1 MIGPVYNTIYPW
13 STDNEPPLILYPV
26 PKTFDEAEGVSNGV
40 WWWGK
45 NRPTR
50 LENQP
55 DSMLR
60 CNGFAKERPY
70 YAPPLTAGHKES
82 LMDRIHWSKDEYT
95 RFQFCPTDTQATWD
109 NNEKH
114 YKLAC
119 KKRQQAIDKGNWGE
133 DWKETK
139 FQRDWGY
146 RDNYSIDEM
155 LYTVNSYGFRAD
167 CFKKTKHSN
176 KKKVMTLGCSFA
188 FGIGVRDNENFASI
202 ISKELNA
209 VNWNLGVGGSSPK
222 LAMLLSEHM
231 FRIGYVPDI
240 VCCNWSIIARNVL
253 ANKTKFE
260 KMLDVPT
267 NHFVDEKSLKERQ
280 EQWKSIAE
288 SDDYS
293 DLGSFRNQE
302 GLHFPDLNPQ
312 KEDNTYHTNQ
322 TWGYH
327 PQDINAPFN
336 IRDLNNLLNTIK
348 NTDTFQAQI
357 RLNRTEQELLDF
369 NHLRTKLVYMCE
381 AYGVKLYETFY
392 DASAHRLAL
401 DLYKTE
407 PYWRSGIPFHT
418 GSLKLDM
425 ARDGSHWGPKSHEV
439 VANHFLKLIREDK

>member
-13 STDNEPPLILYPV
+13 YTGDEPPLVLYPM
-26 PKTFDEAEGVSNGV
+26 PKTFDEAKGITTDF

-55 DSMLR
+55 DIMLR
-60 CNGFAKERPY
+60 HTGFAEEGPY
-70 YAPPLTAGHKES
+70 GAPPLTAGHKES
-82 LMDRIHWSKDEYT
+82 LMDRIHWSRDEYT
-95 RFQFCPTDTQATWD
+95 RFQFCPTDTLSTWEGNERHYQLAT
-109 NNEKH
+109 KR
-114 YKLAC
+114 
-119 KKRQQAIDKGNWGE
+119 RQQAIDNGKWGE
-133 DWKETK
+133 DWKE
-139 FQRDWGY
+139 QNYQIDWGY
-146 RDNYSIDEM
+146 RDNYSIDEL

-167 CFKKTKHSN
+167 CFKKTKQTN
-176 KKKVMTLGCSFA
+176 KKKVMTLGCSFT
-188 FGIGVRDNENFASI
+188 FGVGVRDNENFASL
-202 ISKELNA
+202 ISKELDA
-209 VNWNLGVGGSSPK
+209 VNWNMGVGGSSPK
-222 LAMLLSEHM
+222 LSLLLAEHM

-240 VCCNWSIIARNVL
+240 ICCNWSIIARNVL

-280 EQWKSIAE
+280 ENWKSIAE
-288 SDDYS
+288 SDNYS
-293 DLGSFRNQE
+293 DL
-302 GLHFPDLNPQ
+302 DPQ
-312 KEDNTYHTNQ
+312 KEEDDYLQSWDNPNNNK

-327 PQDINAPFN
+327 PQDVNAPFN

-357 RLNRTEQELLDF
+357 RYNRTEQELLDF

-407 PYWRSGIPFHT
+407 RYWRSGIPFHT
-418 GSLKLDM
+418 GSLKVDM
-425 ARDGSHWGPKSHEV
+425 GRDGSHWGPKSHEV
-439 VANHFLKLIREDK
+439 IANHFLKLIREDK